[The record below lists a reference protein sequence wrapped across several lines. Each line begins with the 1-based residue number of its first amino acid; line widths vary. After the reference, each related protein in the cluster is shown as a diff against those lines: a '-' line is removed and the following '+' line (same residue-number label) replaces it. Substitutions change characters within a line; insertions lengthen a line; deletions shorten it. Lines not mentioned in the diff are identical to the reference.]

1 MSIGKR
7 IKLLRENE
15 GLNQVNLGKI
25 IGVSDKA
32 VSAWETDKKIPRMG
46 KLQALADYFGVP
58 KSYIIDGDQDAAPA
72 GRDFPLLHGIS
83 RMPDARSIPRIG
95 TVNCYHPLLAQENIA
110 GYDAV
115 PGWVQCDFSLI
126 CKDDSMTGAGIYNGS
141 IVFIKAQDKVNQ
153 GQVAA
158 VLIDNEPVIRRVRYI
173 DGGVVF
179 WPENSKYDPMICI
192 GKNVNKVR
200 ILGLATHCVN
210 KLK

>member
-58 KSYIIDGDQDAAPA
+58 KSYIIDGDRDEVPT
-72 GRDFPLLHGIS
+72 GRDFPLLHGVS
-83 RMPDARSIPRIG
+83 HMPDARSIPRIG
-95 TVNCYHPLLAQENIA
+95 TVNCCHSLLAQENIA

-115 PGWVQCDFSLI
+115 PGWVQCDFSLVS
-126 CKDDSMTGAGIYNGS
+126 KNDSMIGAGIYNGS
-141 IVFIKAQDKVNQ
+141 IVFIKAQDKVDH
-153 GQVAA
+153 GQIAA
-158 VLIDNEPVIRRVRYI
+158 VLINNEPVLRRVRYI
-173 DGGVVF
+173 DDGIVF
-179 WPENSKYDPMICI
+179 WPENPQYEPNIYL
-192 GKNVNKVR
+192 GKNIDKAR

-210 KLK
+210 KIK